1 MTTESEE
8 KQVTWGDIAE
18 IVVCA
23 AVFRRLLNNKDT
35 LYPHRTALV
44 TPINE
49 RMVLDVIKNTTRDLK
64 SEFIKI
70 PVPKTDAEKKK
81 AKAVTSTLKR
91 HGENNNSSAQDIL
104 TMTVRIPYFKA
115 AKVISMLSV
124 PSENLNKQI
133 KKCVEYANKA
143 FTGSAEKIYTN
154 GVKDTIIV
162 AADGTTNQNVTKAD
176 VTVTETTRGAVKQ
189 DLSAAISVKDQ
200 TFKVHTF
207 NVKKNLVSSDYRHN
221 MKMVFDPSGLSFLMT
236 EDQYNELFTTK
247 GQYAALNAF
256 MRSVRSKPKNWS
268 DTKKFILKMMYRNDR
283 ELKFLSL
290 KNAKYKL
297 STFEDVRLKL
307 EEFDEKDIVVGM
319 TNEKMHETP
328 TVKVTIHGRNIFQ
341 IRVSKSDSGF
351 TLIAEIGP
359 LILDPKEDK

>member
-1 MTTESEE
+1 
-8 KQVTWGDIAE
+8 
-18 IVVCA
+18 
-23 AVFRRLLNNKDT
+23 
-35 LYPHRTALV
+35 
-44 TPINE
+44 
-49 RMVLDVIKNTTRDLK
+49 
-64 SEFIKI
+64 
-70 PVPKTDAEKKK
+70 
-81 AKAVTSTLKR
+81 
-91 HGENNNSSAQDIL
+91 
-104 TMTVRIPYFKA
+104 
-115 AKVISMLSV
+115 
-124 PSENLNKQI
+124 
-133 KKCVEYANKA
+133 
-143 FTGSAEKIYTN
+143 
-154 GVKDTIIV
+154 
-162 AADGTTNQNVTKAD
+162 
-176 VTVTETTRGAVKQ
+176 
-189 DLSAAISVKDQ
+189 
-200 TFKVHTF
+200 
-207 NVKKNLVSSDYRHN
+207 
-221 MKMVFDPSGLSFLMT
+221 MVFDPSGLSFLMT